1 MLGLSSCSVCWQQSW
16 LLTGKRVVRS
26 DLLQASSD
34 CLFLL
39 FWCLWLCISQAA
51 GPSCHANGRIS
62 RWHEVH
68 GLTPSCFAKGC
79 PFHASKRSS
88 IRLVDVGGAYHDAL
102 DLALFP
108 ELAHDAL
115 QLSLPL
121 LRQLLAAEVVP
132 GLVQQLRWL
141 CWHLLQRV
149 LLQLTLCED
158 CSTSEMITQPGLALQ
173 GLQCTCCMAS
183 ICSAY

>member
-1 MLGLSSCSVCWQQSW
+1 M
-16 LLTGKRVVRS
+16 
-26 DLLQASSD
+26 A
-34 CLFLL
+34 
-39 FWCLWLCISQAA
+39 
-51 GPSCHANGRIS
+51 RIS
-62 RWHEVH
+62 YRNTKLHCRRLP
-68 GLTPSCFAKGC
+68 GSCVKTQQQHQGD
-79 PFHASKRSS
+79 
-88 IRLVDVGGAYHDAL
+88 VDGTYHDAL
-102 DLALFP
+102 DLALDP
-108 ELAHDAL
+108 EFAHDAL

-158 CSTSEMITQPGLALQ
+158 CSTSEPVTQPGLVLQ
-173 GLQCTCCMAS
+173 GLQCICCTTF

>member
-1 MLGLSSCSVCWQQSW
+1 MA
-16 LLTGKRVVRS
+16 RS
-26 DLLQASSD
+26 QGGTK
-34 CLFLL
+34 FHTH
-39 FWCLWLCISQAA
+39 A
-51 GPSCHANGRIS
+51 G
-62 RWHEVH
+62 
-68 GLTPSCFAKGC
+68 TPSCTTEGC
-79 PFHASKRSS
+79 PVHESKHSS
-88 IRLVDVGGAYHDAL
+88 IREAADVGGAYHDAL

-108 ELAHDAL
+108 EFAHDAL

-121 LRQLLAAEVVP
+121 LGQLLAAEVVP

-158 CSTSEMITQPGLALQ
+158 CSTSEAITQPGLMLQ
-173 GLQCTCCMAS
+173 GLQCTCCMTS